1 MNSYTGRNNF
11 MPMSAEKYQYLV
23 AGLPDLMMD
32 AEKLSLSIVAFRDV
46 LEEQLPNKDL
56 QLVRF
61 FFLPFD
67 NQNLLNLLNGVDFE
81 FDTRGNFSREYLEAL
96 AEDKSPQTTIEQ
108 PANIDEYFEKFIIH
122 FKNDIA
128 LYPGKRWEDQLTNH
142 FYDFVLSSKHLFIY
156 EWFFFDRS
164 LRNVQIGM
172 NANNHDFSVEKN
184 LIGNDEVTHAI
195 LNVSA
200 KDFGL
205 SNDYDFVPSLMS
217 LFEGTTLVERE
228 YRIDQLK
235 WQKLDDLTT
244 FNYFS
249 IEVIL
254 AFLVKLQ
261 IVERWF
267 SLSEEKGREMFD
279 LLFKNLQN
287 SYEFPKEFV

>member
-1 MNSYTGRNNF
+1 
-11 MPMSAEKYQYLV
+11 MSAEKYQYLV

-32 AEKLSLSIVAFRDV
+32 TEKLSLSIVAFRDV
-46 LEEQLPNKDL
+46 LEEQLPNDDF

-67 NQNLLNLLNGVDFE
+67 NQNLLNLLNGADFE

-96 AEDKSPQTTIEQ
+96 VDDKSPQTTIEQ
-108 PANIDEYFEKFIIH
+108 PVNIDEYFEKFIIH
-122 FKNDIA
+122 FKNDIE
-128 LYPGKRWEDQLTNH
+128 LYPGKRWEDQLTSH
-142 FYDFVLSSKHLFIY
+142 FYDFVLSSKHPFIDD
-156 EWFFFDRS
+156 WFFFDRS

-172 NANNHDFSVEKN
+172 NANKHDFSVEKN
-184 LIGNDEVTHAI
+184 LIGHDEVTHAI

-205 SNDYDFVPSLMS
+205 SNDYDFVPSLVN